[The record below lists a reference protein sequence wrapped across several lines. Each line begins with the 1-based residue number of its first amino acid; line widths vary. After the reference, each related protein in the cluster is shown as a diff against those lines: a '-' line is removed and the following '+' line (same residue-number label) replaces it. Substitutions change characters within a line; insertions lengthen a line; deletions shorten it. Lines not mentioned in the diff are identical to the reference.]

1 MHHVNEADKL
11 GETGMDQLGLSLS
24 QMDTIFRVLFLHMR
38 TLWRRARG
46 LFVSIWFQRL
56 QTSGSQKNAPA
67 TRIHRPP
74 TPIPPSPSG
83 AASRIAP
90 KISMARTKVW
100 ACLRARKLKAQMR
113 ERRVA
118 KKQAMYARIAAR
130 VTAVAV
136 GKGKEGT
143 KGEDEEEDEEEE
155 VQEEDGHF
163 DAHLPSAPR
172 VDTCRLPSPLS
183 LPHWGVSSTFGLELQ
198 LELGY
203 DFPSPTDSCASSS
216 GSTTTAPRTPV
227 TPMTPTTTPLIPRN
241 SIHFPGTRECMAT
254 ESPRMP
260 ATLRAN
266 HVRRDP
272 RARGRFRTLSASIT
286 ARSPLSLS
294 FPISFSLPLAARRA
308 SSPNVT
314 LQRYMMDGTAY
325 REGVDGR
332 EGEDPF
338 GTHGSGYYAPGEWTA
353 LGHGDAYD
361 LSAWAWACDR
371 SPHRRAKKRMRAATV
386 GSASVYRAPVHAAS
400 APQLTYAQ
408 HTDGQLEHSRRLA
421 NASAGVAGEK
431 ISRVVRMPMP
441 ANTSTHENET
451 ATGSRRGMR
460 SLILPQKLG
469 LLTIGAASGSG
480 RKPEYGAERAE
491 WEIKASGWDV
501 DLERGVCRGQEVAGT

>member
-1 MHHVNEADKL
+1 
-11 GETGMDQLGLSLS
+11 MDQLGLSLS
-24 QMDTIFRVLFLHMR
+24 QVSHGTYLDRWTPSSASSSCTCAPFGGVHVASCLH
-38 TLWRRARG
+38 L
-46 LFVSIWFQRL
+46 V
-56 QTSGSQKNAPA
+56 
-67 TRIHRPP
+67 P
-74 TPIPPSPSG
+74 TPAHQRQPEERPRHTHPSPPH
-83 AASRIAP
+83 AD
-90 KISMARTKVW
+90 
-100 ACLRARKLKAQMR
+100 
-113 ERRVA
+113 
-118 KKQAMYARIAAR
+118 
-130 VTAVAV
+130 TAVPVWRCKSHTTKDFHGEDESMGLSPCAQAQGADEGAPHSEEAGN

-163 DAHLPSAPR
+163 DAPLPSSEPR
-172 VDTCRLPSPLS
+172 VDTCRLPLPLS

-227 TPMTPTTTPLIPRN
+227 TPMTPTTTPLIPRS
-241 SIHFPGTRECMAT
+241 SIHFPGRECMAT
-254 ESPRMP
+254 EPRTRP
-260 ATLRAN
+260 ATVRAD

-314 LQRYMMDGTAY
+314 LQRYMMGGAAD
-325 REGVDGR
+325 REDR

-338 GTHGSGYYAPGEWTA
+338 GTHGSGYYAPGEWAA

-386 GSASVYRAPVHAAS
+386 GSASVYSAPVHAAS

-408 HTDGQLEHSRRLA
+408 HTDGQLEHSRGLA

-431 ISRVVRMPMP
+431 RSRVVRMPMP
-441 ANTSTHENET
+441 TNTSTNENET
-451 ATGSRRGMR
+451 AAGSRRGMR
-460 SLILPQKLG
+460 PLLLPQKLG

-480 RKPEYGAERAE
+480 RKPECEAERADSSK
-491 WEIKASGWDV
+491 WEIKAGGWDV

>member
-1 MHHVNEADKL
+1 
-11 GETGMDQLGLSLS
+11 
-24 QMDTIFRVLFLHMR
+24 MDTIFRVLFLHMR
-38 TLWRRARG
+38 SFWRRARG

-56 QTSGSQKNAPA
+56 HTSGSQKNAPA

-83 AASRIAP
+83 AASRIPP

-113 ERRVA
+113 ERRIA

-143 KGEDEEEDEEEE
+143 KGEDEEDEEEE

-163 DAHLPSAPR
+163 DAPLP
-172 VDTCRLPSPLS
+172 CRLPLPLPH
-183 LPHWGVSSTFGLELQ
+183 PHWGVSSTFGLELQ

-227 TPMTPTTTPLIPRN
+227 TPMTPTTTPLIPRS

-254 ESPRMP
+254 EPPTRP
-260 ATLRAN
+260 ATLRAD

-314 LQRYMMDGTAY
+314 LQRYMMGGAAD
-325 REGVDGR
+325 REDR

-338 GTHGSGYYAPGEWTA
+338 GTHGSGYYAPGEWAA

-408 HTDGQLEHSRRLA
+408 HTDGQLEHSRGLA

-441 ANTSTHENET
+441 ANTSTNENET
-451 ATGSRRGMR
+451 AARSRRGMR
-460 SLILPQKLG
+460 PLLLPQKLG

-480 RKPEYGAERAE
+480 RKPECEAERADSSK

>member
-1 MHHVNEADKL
+1 
-11 GETGMDQLGLSLS
+11 
-24 QMDTIFRVLFLHMR
+24 
-38 TLWRRARG
+38 
-46 LFVSIWFQRL
+46 
-56 QTSGSQKNAPA
+56 
-67 TRIHRPP
+67 
-74 TPIPPSPSG
+74 
-83 AASRIAP
+83 
-90 KISMARTKVW
+90 
-100 ACLRARKLKAQMR
+100 
-113 ERRVA
+113 
-118 KKQAMYARIAAR
+118 
-130 VTAVAV
+130 
-136 GKGKEGT
+136 
-143 KGEDEEEDEEEE
+143 
-155 VQEEDGHF
+155 
-163 DAHLPSAPR
+163 
-172 VDTCRLPSPLS
+172 
-183 LPHWGVSSTFGLELQ
+183 
-198 LELGY
+198 
-203 DFPSPTDSCASSS
+203 
-216 GSTTTAPRTPV
+216 
-227 TPMTPTTTPLIPRN
+227 
-241 SIHFPGTRECMAT
+241 MAT
-254 ESPRMP
+254 EPPRRP
-260 ATLRAN
+260 ATLRAD

-314 LQRYMMDGTAY
+314 LQRYTMGGAAD
-325 REGVDGR
+325 REDR

-338 GTHGSGYYAPGEWTA
+338 GTHGSGYYAPGEWAA

-408 HTDGQLEHSRRLA
+408 HTDGQLEHSRGLE

-451 ATGSRRGMR
+451 AAGSRRGMR
-460 SLILPQKLG
+460 PLLLPQKLG

-480 RKPEYGAERAE
+480 RKPEYEAERADSFK

>member
-1 MHHVNEADKL
+1 MRLTSWIKP
-11 GETGMDQLGLSLS
+11 GEIGMDQLGLSLS

-38 TLWRRARG
+38 TFWRSARG

-56 QTSGSQKNAPA
+56 HTSGSQKNATA
-67 TRIHRPP
+67 SRIHRPP

-83 AASRIAP
+83 AASRISP
-90 KISMARTKVW
+90 TISMARTKVW

-113 ERRVA
+113 ERRIA
-118 KKQAMYARIAAR
+118 KKQAVYARIAAR
-130 VTAVAV
+130 VTAVAA

-143 KGEDEEEDEEEE
+143 KGEDDDEDEEED
-155 VQEEDGHF
+155 VQEEDGPF
-163 DAHLPSAPR
+163 EAPSPSSEPR
-172 VDTCRLPSPLS
+172 VDTCHLPSPLP
-183 LPHWGVSSTFGLELQ
+183 LPRWSVSSTFGLELQ

-203 DFPSPTDSCASSS
+203 DFQSPTDSCESSS

-227 TPMTPTTTPLIPRN
+227 TPMTPTTTLLIPRS
-241 SIHFPGTRECMAT
+241 SIHFPGTGECMAT
-254 ESPRMP
+254 ESPRRP
-260 ATLRAN
+260 AMLRAD
-266 HVRRDP
+266 HIRRDP

-314 LQRYMMDGTAY
+314 LQRYMMGDAAD
-325 REGVDGR
+325 RENR

-338 GTHGSGYYAPGEWTA
+338 GTHGSGYYAPGEWAA

-386 GSASVYRAPVHAAS
+386 GSASVYRAPAHAAS

-408 HTDGQLEHSRRLA
+408 HTDGQLEHSRGLA
-421 NASAGVAGEK
+421 NANADVAEEK
-431 ISRVVRMPMP
+431 ISRVVRIPMP
-441 ANTSTHENET
+441 ANTSTQENET
-451 ATGSRRGMR
+451 AAGSRRGMR
-460 SLILPQKLG
+460 PLLLPQKLG
-469 LLTIGAASGSG
+469 LLTIGAASSSG
-480 RKPEYGAERAE
+480 RKPEYEEERTDSSK
-491 WEIKASGWDV
+491 WESKASGWDV
-501 DLERGVCRGQEVAGT
+501 DLERGVCRGQEVAGA